1 MKDKTILRRSMQI
14 TMAVNLALGSTAAL
28 SQIMEEVIVSAR
40 KVDERL
46 LDVPIAISAFSS
58 ETLEATNSHDVFDLA
73 RFTPGFS
80 FERLNRYGVQ
90 GGVGRP
96 VIRGMSNILGEGN
109 ASVFVDGVLF
119 SDSILAFPFDIVER
133 IEIIK
138 GPQAALLGRGTF
150 SGAINLITKKGS
162 NVPENKLSVR
172 AAEYDD
178 YETNLLF
185 RGPIVDDKLFFML
198 HGRYYTFGGMY
209 FNTLDGRRVG
219 DEESKDVNASLEY
232 RAGDIFSAIVSAG
245 YSDIDDGMA
254 AVGLQDRFAN
264 NCHLDVARQ
273 YYCGEVRQLTS
284 VTLDRGNLGE
294 DEGLRRNSTRLSAQ
308 LVWDLDAFRIVS
320 NTGLFDNRIE
330 YGYDSTYQGGHA
342 IAPTTVP
349 GAPGYVRTA
358 FDPVRTG
365 SVTRNEMS
373 ERTEWST
380 ELRIQSDE
388 TRRVRWLAGVYY
400 YTSRRDLEE
409 RHYLPTAPT
418 IRFGETRVDNQ
429 AVFGSV
435 GFDLT
440 DRWEVTGEIRYA
452 EDTIGNFKTVPTNVL
467 IEQEFDS
474 TTPRITTSFALTPDS
489 MIYASYAEGNKPG
502 VVNADPRFPPEIQF
516 ADEEESKN
524 YEIGIKNSLMD
535 GRLVV
540 NAAAYYIDWKKQQLT
555 STFFFPTGG
564 TQSFILNAGE
574 TEVKGVE
581 LELQALLSDTLTV
594 GFTYAHTDAEFVEL
608 NDAEALQLFG
618 DPSLKGKSPAGV
630 PKDQA
635 SIFGRVGFN
644 VGSNLRGYV
653 RADASYTSKKYD
665 QVFNLAHTGAQELVN
680 LTIGV
685 DGERWSGSLWVKN
698 LTDDRTVSSVTRYVD
713 QMNLNVPEFTNPN
726 PAQDNVPGTTTLE
739 RAFFLPLAR
748 KRQVGVNFSYRF

>member
-1 MKDKTILRRSMQI
+1 MNHKTILRRSTQVAI
-14 TMAVNLALGSTAAL
+14 AVSLALGSTAAL
-28 SQIMEEVIVSAR
+28 AQIMEEVIVSAR

-58 ETLEATNSHDVFDLA
+58 ETLEATNSQDIYDLT

-109 ASVFVDGVLF
+109 ASIFVDGVLF

-133 IEIIK
+133 VEIIK

-162 NVPENKLSVR
+162 NQPEHKVSMR
-172 AAEYDD
+172 MAEHEDF
-178 YETNLLF
+178 ETNLLL
-185 RGPIVDDKLFFML
+185 RGPILEDRLFFML

-209 FNTLDGRRVG
+209 DNTLDGQALG
-219 DEESKDVNASLEY
+219 EEESKDVNGSLEF
-232 RAGDIFSAIVSAG
+232 RSGDVFSAIVSAG
-245 YSDIDDGMA
+245 YSDVDDGMA
-254 AVGLQDRFAN
+254 AVALQDRFAN

-273 YYCGEVRQLTS
+273 YYCGEVRRLDS
-284 VTLDRGNLGE
+284 ATLDRGNLQG
-294 DEGLRRNSTRLSAQ
+294 DDGLHRESTRLSAQ
-308 LVWDLDAFRIVS
+308 LIWDFDSFRIVS
-320 NTGLFDNRIE
+320 NTGVFDTNIE

-358 FDPVRTG
+358 TDPVRTG
-365 SVTRNEMS
+365 SVTRNEVS

-388 TRRVRWLAGVYY
+388 TKRLRWLAGVYY

-409 RHYLPTAPT
+409 RHYLLTAPT
-418 IRFGETRVDNQ
+418 VLFGETRVDNQ
-429 AVFGSV
+429 AIFGSV

-440 DRWEVTGEIRYA
+440 ERWEVTGEVRYA

-489 MIYASYAEGNKPG
+489 MLYASYAEGNKPG

-516 ADEEESKN
+516 ADEEESQN
-524 YEIGIKNSLMD
+524 YEIGVKNSFRD
-535 GRLVV
+535 GKLVL

-564 TQSFILNAGE
+564 TQSYILNAGE
-574 TEVKGVE
+574 TEVKGFE
-581 LELQALLSDTLTV
+581 LELQALLTDNLTV

-618 DPSLKGKSPAGV
+618 DPSLKGKTPPGV
-630 PKDQA
+630 PKDQG
-635 SIFGRVGFN
+635 SIFGRLGFN
-644 VGSNLRGYV
+644 VGSNLQGYV

-665 QVFNLAHTGAQELVN
+665 QVFNLAHTGTQELVN
-680 LTIGV
+680 LAVGV

-698 LTDDRTVSSVTRYVD
+698 LTDDRTTSSVTRYVD
-713 QMNLNVPEFTNPN
+713 QMNLNVPQYTNEN
-726 PAQDNVPGTTTLE
+726 PAQNNVPGSTTLE

-748 KRQVGVNFSYRF
+748 KRQFGMNLTYRF

>member
-1 MKDKTILRRSMQI
+1 MNHKTILRRSTQVAI
-14 TMAVNLALGSTAAL
+14 AVSLTLGSTAAL
-28 SQIMEEVIVSAR
+28 AQVMQEVVVTAR
-40 KVDERL
+40 KVDERIQ
-46 LDVPIAISAFSS
+46 DVPMSISAFSS
-58 ETLEATNSHDVFDLA
+58 ETLEATNSQDIFDLT
-73 RFTPGFS
+73 RYTPGFS

-96 VIRGMSNILGEGN
+96 VIRGMSNILGDGN
-109 ASVFVDGVLF
+109 ASIFVDGILF
-119 SDSILAFPFDIVER
+119 SDSILSFPFDVVER
-133 IEIIK
+133 VEIIK
-138 GPQAALLGRGTF
+138 GPQSALLGRGTF

-185 RGPIVDDKLFFML
+185 RGPIVEDKLFFLL

-209 FNTLDGRRVG
+209 DNTLDGRRVG
-219 DEESKDVNASLEY
+219 DEESKDVNGSLEY
-232 RAGDIFSAIVSAG
+232 RPGDIFSALVSAG

-273 YYCGEVRQLTS
+273 YYCGEVRELSS
-284 VTLDRGNLGE
+284 VTLDRGNLR
-294 DEGLRRNSTRLSAQ
+294 DDDGLRRNSTRLSAQ

-320 NTGLFDNRIE
+320 NTGVFDTRIE

-349 GAPGYVRTA
+349 DAPGYVRTA

-365 SVTRNEMS
+365 GVTRNEMS

-388 TRRVRWLAGVYY
+388 TKRVRWLAGVYY

-418 IRFGETRVDNQ
+418 ILFGETRVDNQ
-429 AVFGSV
+429 AIFGSV

-440 DRWEVTGEIRYA
+440 DRWEVTGEVRYA

-502 VVNADPRFPPEIQF
+502 VVNADPRFPPDIQF

-524 YEIGIKNSLMD
+524 YEIGIKNSLMN
-535 GRLVV
+535 GKLVL
-540 NAAAYYIDWKKQQLT
+540 NAAAYSIDWKKQQLT
-555 STFFFPTGG
+555 SVFFFPTGG
-564 TQSFILNAGE
+564 TQSYILNAGE
-574 TEVKGVE
+574 TEVKGFE
-581 LELQALLSDTLTV
+581 LELQAMLTDSMTV
-594 GFTYAHTDAEFVEL
+594 GLTYAHTDAEFVEL
-608 NDAEALQLFG
+608 NDTEALQLFG
-618 DPSLKGKSPAGV
+618 DPSLKGKSPPGV
-630 PKDQA
+630 PKDQS
-635 SIFGRVGFN
+635 SIFGRLGFN
-644 VGSNLRGYV
+644 VGSSLRGYV

-680 LTIGV
+680 LTLGV

-698 LTDDRTVSSVTRYVD
+698 LTDDRTMSSVTRYVD
-713 QMNLNVPEFTNPN
+713 QMNLNVPQYTNQD
-726 PAQDNVPGTTTLE
+726 PAQNNVPGSTTLE

-748 KRQVGVNFSYRF
+748 KRQIGMNFSYRF